1 MLMVYELCYNFM
13 VKFICCGFLN
23 FVLVIRWV
31 EFLVYRLFL
40 GINNVG
46 YKVKLINIFVSN
58 LRIVL
63 FYIDYNKMV
72 FN

>member
-1 MLMVYELCYNFM
+1 MLMVYKLCYNFM
-13 VKFICCGFLN
+13 EKFICCGFLN